1 MPVCHQGVELDL
13 SIGWDRELRHKD
25 GAKEK
30 GEEVGEVPS
39 RMEADLARMIT
50 G

>member
-1 MPVCHQGVELDL
+1 MPVYHRGVESDS
-13 SIGWDRELRHKD
+13 SIGWDRELRRED

-39 RMEADLARMIT
+39 RTEADLARMIT

>member
-1 MPVCHQGVELDL
+1 MPVCHQGVESDL
-13 SIGWDRELRHKD
+13 SIGWDRELCCED

-30 GEEVGEVPS
+30 GEEVGEVPL

>member
-1 MPVCHQGVELDL
+1 MCHQGVKLD
-13 SIGWDRELRHKD
+13 SSTGWDEKLGCED

-30 GEEVGEVPS
+30 GEVGEVPL
-39 RMEADLARMIT
+39 RMDTDLTRMIT

>member
-1 MPVCHQGVELDL
+1 MPVCHQGVKSDL
-13 SIGWDRELRHKD
+13 SIGWDRELSHED

-30 GEEVGEVPS
+30 GEEVSEVPL